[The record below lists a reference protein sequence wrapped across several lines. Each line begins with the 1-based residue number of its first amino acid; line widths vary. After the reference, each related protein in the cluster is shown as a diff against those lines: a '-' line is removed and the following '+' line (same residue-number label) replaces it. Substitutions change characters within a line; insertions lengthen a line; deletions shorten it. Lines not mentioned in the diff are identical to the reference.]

1 MNKDLI
7 FKIRQI
13 LNLIFILAVI
23 GGVCVYFFGENK
35 TLALLIFLTA
45 VVFKMAESI
54 LRMLHK

>member
-23 GGVCVYFFGENK
+23 AGICVYFFSENQ